1 MAQSEEQKVR
11 HMIAKLLW
19 YEYICRVLCHC
30 SLINWYTLINDTIKC
45 WKSKR
50 ETTKKVV
57 TITTKLDK
65 NSPSNK
71 LLTTVY
77 IQDSKNNKH
86 TSTHYS
92 RTLVLLLFFPRR
104 VSSQESSNISG
115 STHRL
120 FSSQFEF
127 MFQSNLFLNVYTNLF
142 PWTTLHSYTHP

>member
-45 WKSKR
+45 WKSKQK
-50 ETTKKVV
+50 TTKRVV

-104 VSSQESSNISG
+104 VSSQESSNLYVYSSFKNRQTILVVLRIVS
-115 STHRL
+115 SL
-120 FSSQFEF
+120 PNLNSCSSQPIPKY
-127 MFQSNLFLNVYTNLF
+127 L
-142 PWTTLHSYTHP
+142 